1 MDRGLILHKSVNAKD
16 FPLQRVAP
24 FAREKLPA
32 VGDLCKTLR
41 ADHIAVPCREK
52 SGLQADGLRRR
63 IFHESPSQYGPSN
76 PYP

>member
-16 FPLQRVAP
+16 FSAAKGCP
-24 FAREKLPA
+24 
-32 VGDLCKTLR
+32 LCKGKAAGSGR
-41 ADHIAVPCREK
+41 FVQNPSGAHIAVPCREK

>member
-16 FPLQRVAP
+16 FSAAKGCP
-24 FAREKLPA
+24 
-32 VGDLCKTLR
+32 LCKGKAAGSGRFVQNPSGGPYCGALSR
-41 ADHIAVPCREK
+41 K

>member
-1 MDRGLILHKSVNAKD
+1 FCTNRSMPRI
-16 FPLQRVAP
+16 FPQQRVAP
-24 FAREKLPA
+24 FAREKPPA

-41 ADHIAVPCREK
+41 AAHIAVPCREK

-76 PYP
+76 PYA